1 MSELP
6 RVGLSLSGCGRVV
19 TLTPQSVRRVF
30 HLFMNGTQRT
40 KREMIANLRH
50 DWLTDRDQP
59 APVAKRLLSPSGGLL
74 SVHEIARLE
83 SCFNMLAIRSD
94 WRLLSRQEC
103 LIDSSANVCVR
114 SDTIDRRRS
123 NGVFFNGACFE
134 VRPIDQCE
142 LLRGGQRDVFVED
155 TNRELRF
162 LRFNRV
168 TMHRGVLNVEICSR
182 YEVDFKWLEPLS
194 EFRPRRI
201 LSILR
206 AQPLPGFHFSEIA
219 PFLNGRS

>member
-1 MSELP
+1 M
-6 RVGLSLSGCGRVV
+6 
-19 TLTPQSVRRVF
+19 
-30 HLFMNGTQRT
+30 
-40 KREMIANLRH
+40 
-50 DWLTDRDQP
+50 
-59 APVAKRLLSPSGGLL
+59 
-74 SVHEIARLE
+74 HEIARLE

-94 WRLLSRQEC
+94 WRLLRRQEC
-103 LIDSSANVCVR
+103 LMDSSANVCVR

-134 VRPIDQCE
+134 VRPINQCE
-142 LLRGGQRDVFVED
+142 LLRGGQERDVFVED

-201 LSILR
+201 FSILR
-206 AQPLPGFHFSEIA
+206 
-219 PFLNGRS
+219 LNRYRDFTFRRSHRF

>member
-6 RVGLSLSGCGRVV
+6 RVGLSLSGRGRVV

-30 HLFMNGTQRT
+30 YLFMNGTQCTR
-40 KREMIANLRH
+40 REMVAHLRH
-50 DWLTDRDQP
+50 DWLTDHDQHD
-59 APVAKRLLSPSGGLL
+59 PVAKRLLSSSAGLL
-74 SVHEIARLE
+74 SLHEVARLD
-83 SCFNMLAIRSD
+83 SYFNMLAIRSG
-94 WRLLSRQEC
+94 WRLMSRQEC
-103 LIDSSANVCVR
+103 VVDASASVSVSFDN
-114 SDTIDRRRS
+114 IDRRRS
-123 NGVFFNGACFE
+123 VGVFFNGACFE

-142 LLRGGQRDVFVED
+142 LLRGGPRDVFVED

-168 TMHRGVLNVEICSR
+168 TMLRGVLNVEICFR
-182 YEVDFKWLEPLS
+182 YDVDFKWLEPLS

-219 PFLNGRS
+219 PFLNGRN